1 MEEDKY
7 VTRFPKTRHVAKI
20 LKIAIA
26 HLHDANTHDLLPARI
41 WKRSPVQFLR
51 IDAFYSP
58 VSAILESRNYV
69 LNTLL
74 RRWVWSPYTA
84 ASHTSEHVRFV
95 KKQLTKTRTT
105 TKEIE
110 PGKDRRVKFY
120 FKRGNSGG
128 ACSDLSLSWCLGLPD
143 MG

>member
-1 MEEDKY
+1 M
-7 VTRFPKTRHVAKI
+7 
-20 LKIAIA
+20 
-26 HLHDANTHDLLPARI
+26 
-41 WKRSPVQFLR
+41 
-51 IDAFYSP
+51 
-58 VSAILESRNYV
+58 
-69 LNTLL
+69 
-74 RRWVWSPYTA
+74 WSPYTA

-95 KKQLTKTRTT
+95 KNQL

-120 FKRGNSGG
+120 FKGGNSGG